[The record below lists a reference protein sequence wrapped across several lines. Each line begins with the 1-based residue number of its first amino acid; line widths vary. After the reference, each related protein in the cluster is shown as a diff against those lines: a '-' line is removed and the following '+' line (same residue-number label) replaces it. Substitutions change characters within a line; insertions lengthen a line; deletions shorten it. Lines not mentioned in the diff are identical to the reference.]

1 MKRVIVFAIS
11 WLAVGIG
18 LVLTGIP
25 QSLANGWK
33 TALYI
38 VLFGPPIWILVETVL
53 DGVGEVLQKVFV
65 PKSIDSWHPV
75 LRVAFFVIY
84 TVTILLVI
92 AAALHFLPG
101 LLYENLR

>member
-11 WLAVGIG
+11 WLAVGIC
-18 LVLTGIP
+18 LILTGIQ

>member
-1 MKRVIVFAIS
+1 MKRVIVFAMS
-11 WLAVGIG
+11 WLAFGIG
-18 LVLTGIP
+18 LVLFGIP

-38 VLFGPPIWILVETVL
+38 VLFGPPIWILGGIVL
-53 DGVGEVLQKVFV
+53 GGIGEVFQKMFV

-75 LRVAFFVIY
+75 LRIAFFVIY

>member
-11 WLAVGIG
+11 WLAFGIG
-18 LVLTGIP
+18 LVLFGIP

-38 VLFGPPIWILVETVL
+38 VLFGPPIWILGGIVL
-53 DGVGEVLQKVFV
+53 GGIGEVFQKMFV

-75 LRVAFFVIY
+75 LRIAFFVIY

>member
-75 LRVAFFVIY
+75 LRIAFFVIY

-92 AAALHFLPG
+92 SAALYFLPD
-101 LLYENLR
+101 LI